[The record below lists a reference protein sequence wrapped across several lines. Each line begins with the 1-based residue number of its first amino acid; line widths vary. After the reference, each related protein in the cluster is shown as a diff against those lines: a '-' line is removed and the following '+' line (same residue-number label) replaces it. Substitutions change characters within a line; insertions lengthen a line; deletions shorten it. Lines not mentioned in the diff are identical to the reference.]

1 MRRQA
6 ISTQH
11 PEGPA
16 QSRLTVVHDGTER
29 ELRLCAFAAA
39 SQYLEMHWTMSQQ
52 LGLAPVELLIYL
64 STSMGNAQRVA
75 TAATLPALLRDAAAL
90 PNELIVPVSRR
101 AIARSTGL
109 PKETVRRHVESMAA
123 RGLLQVSPKGVRA
136 TPGVLGKAGAR
147 RVVRRLVELQA
158 AHTDVLL
165 QLGVVELRTKRPAR
179 GR

>member
-16 QSRLTVVHDGTER
+16 QSRLAVVQDATER
-29 ELRLCAFAAA
+29 ELRLCAFAAVN
-39 SQYLEMHWTMSQQ
+39 QYLEMHWMLSEQ

-64 STSMGNAQRVA
+64 STSMGNAQRVS
-75 TAATLPALLRDAAAL
+75 TPATLPAVLRDAAAL
-90 PNELIVPVSRR
+90 PPKLVVPVSRR
-101 AIARSTGL
+101 AIARLTGL

-136 TPGVLGKAGAR
+136 TPGALGKPGAR
-147 RVVRRLVELQA
+147 RAVRRLVELQA

-165 QLGVVELRTKRPAR
+165 RLGVVEIRTKRPAR